1 MTTHLYP
8 ENFAHKVNFDEVRT
22 LLRNFSESIAGC
34 EHVDRME
41 PTAAFDAVMQS
52 LQQTEEMLRL
62 ITRDGH
68 IPNLCTDDCRAA
80 LQSIRPAGTFMEEAE
95 LRQVA
100 DMLDSI
106 LDFHCTLIPPH
117 QPENASLEYPRLA
130 DIICDAP
137 LMPKTVQAI
146 RSLFDEEGR
155 VADHASREL
164 YDIRT
169 RLRAIEQ
176 SISGT
181 IRRIAREAKAAG
193 WIENDVNPTLRDGR
207 LVIPLPPEH
216 KRKVRGIV
224 YDESAT
230 GKTVFVEP
238 AEIVEANNLIRELEA
253 EERREV
259 IRILTQVTDRLRP
272 HLSDLLRGTVLTG
285 LLDFIRAK
293 ARLARSMRA
302 VLPQVKAEPVI
313 CWLKSRHPLLERS
326 LMRQNREVVP
336 LDITLEAP
344 EQRMIVISGP
354 NAGGKSVCL
363 KTVGLLQYM
372 LQCGLLI
379 PVDDG
384 SVCGIFENLC
394 IDIGDEQSIEDDL
407 STYSSHLTNM
417 KQFVRAASPATLIL
431 IDELGSG
438 TEPQIGGSI
447 AQSLLRHFNDSGA
460 FGVITTHFQNL
471 KTFAEES
478 TGITNGA
485 MLYDRH
491 HLQPLFTLEI
501 GRPGSSF
508 AIEIARKIGLP
519 ESVIQEATDIVGTD
533 YVNMDK
539 FLQDIV
545 RDKRYWEQKRM
556 RIRQEEKR
564 LEELT
569 ERYTQKMESVNRE
582 SKQILTEAREEA
594 KQLIRQSGKEIERTI
609 REIKEAEAERE
620 RTKEIRA
627 KLAQYES
634 ELSEESN
641 TIDLHQKSNEVSRRE
656 KNERELEKIMR
667 RRERKRN
674 KQQDV
679 ATVEINSGVANP
691 NSEKQIV
698 VQKTFSVGDAV
709 RLAGQKAIGS
719 ILELNGNTACIAMGN
734 LKSYVSTDKLIHAEA
749 AKGKHSIAQ
758 PVGTGSGAKAIID
771 QIHEKRLTFK
781 QDLDVRGMRASEALR
796 SVAYFIDDAVQLG
809 FTRVRI
815 LHGTGTGA
823 LRVAIREYLS
833 GLNTVRHYADEH
845 VQFGGAGITVI
856 DLF

>member
-8 ENFAHKVNFDEVRT
+8 KNFAHKVNFDEVRT
-22 LLRNFSESIAGC
+22 LLHDFAESVAGR
-34 EHVDRME
+34 EHVDKME
-41 PTAAFDAVMQS
+41 PSAALGTVT
-52 LQQTEEMLRL
+52 LWLEQTEEMLRL

-68 IPNLCTDDCRAA
+68 IPHLCTDDCRAA
-80 LQSIRPAGTFMEEAE
+80 LYTIRPAGTFMEEVD

-100 DMLDSI
+100 DMLESI
-106 LDFHCTLIPPH
+106 LDFHRTILPPH
-117 QPENASLEYPRLA
+117 LSEEAPLEYPRLA

-146 RSLFDEEGR
+146 RTLFDEEGR
-155 VADHASREL
+155 VADRASREL
-164 YDIRT
+164 YNIRT
-169 RLRAIEQ
+169 RLRATEQ
-176 SISGT
+176 SIGGA

-259 IRILTQVTDRLRP
+259 IRILTQVADRLRP
-272 HLSDLLRGTVLTG
+272 HLPDLLRGTALIG

-293 ARLARSMRA
+293 ARLAHSMRA
-302 VLPQVKAEPVI
+302 VLPQVNVEPVVR
-313 CWLKSRHPLLERS
+313 WFKSRHPLLERS

-336 LDITLEAP
+336 LDITLDAP

-379 PVDDG
+379 PVGDG
-384 SVCGIFENLC
+384 SMCGIFESLC

-417 KQFVRAASPATLIL
+417 KQFVRAASPSTLIL

-438 TEPQIGGSI
+438 TEPQIGGAI
-447 AQSLLRHFNDSGA
+447 AQSLLRHFNDSRA
-460 FGVITTHFQNL
+460 FGVMTTHFQNL
-471 KTFAEES
+471 KTFAEE
-478 TGITNGA
+478 TAGITNGA

-519 ESVIQEATDIVGTD
+519 ESVIREAIEIVGTD

-539 FLQDIV
+539 FLQDIM

-569 ERYTQKMESVNRE
+569 ERYAQKMESVNRE

-627 KLAQYES
+627 KLARYES
-634 ELSEESN
+634 ELSEESSAIN
-641 TIDLHQKSNEVSRRE
+641 LRRQDEDSRRE
-656 KNERELEKIMR
+656 KNERELEKIIR

-674 KQQDV
+674 KQQTTAQTSNPSPESQTV
-679 ATVEINSGVANP
+679 AP
-691 NSEKQIV
+691 Q
-698 VQKTFSVGDAV
+698 TFRVGDSV
-709 RLAGQKAIGS
+709 RPAGQKAIGT
-719 ILELNGNTACIAMGN
+719 ILELNGTTACIAMGN
-734 LKSYVSTDKLIHAEA
+734 LKTYVSTNKLLHAEA
-749 AKGKHSIAQ
+749 AKGKQSITQ
-758 PVGTGSGAKAIID
+758 SVGTGNGAKAIID
-771 QIHEKRLTFK
+771 QIHEKRLIFK
-781 QDLDVRGMRASEALR
+781 QDLDVRGMRAAEALR
-796 SVAYFIDDAVQLG
+796 NVAYFIDDAVQLG
-809 FTRVRI
+809 FSRVRI

-823 LRVAIREYLS
+823 LRMAIREYLS